1 MFGKEDAITDNECCP
16 DFFPDYQ
23 EKLSDNP
30 EIRWT
35 NRICPDGTWE
45 ANLFQFYLRVLP
57 RLSAVLPKPFIL
69 EGNIRRDET
78 PAHVAVR
85 EALVNLCIHTDYS
98 ENATMVVRLYSN
110 KIVFTNPGTLLVSKM
125 QYYGESAS
133 VCRNKT
139 LQKMFML
146 IGSAEKREVELIRY
160 WLVGDLQIG
169 EHLC

>member
-1 MFGKEDAITDNECCP
+1 
-16 DFFPDYQ
+16 
-23 EKLSDNP
+23 
-30 EIRWT
+30 
-35 NRICPDGTWE
+35 
-45 ANLFQFYLRVLP
+45 
-57 RLSAVLPKPFIL
+57 
-69 EGNIRRDET
+69 
-78 PAHVAVR
+78 
-85 EALVNLCIHTDYS
+85 
-98 ENATMVVRLYSN
+98 MVVRLYSN